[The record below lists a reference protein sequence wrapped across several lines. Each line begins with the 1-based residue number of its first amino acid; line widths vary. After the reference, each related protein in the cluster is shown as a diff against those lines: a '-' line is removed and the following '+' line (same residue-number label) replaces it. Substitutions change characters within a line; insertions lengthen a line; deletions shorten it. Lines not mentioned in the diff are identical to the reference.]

1 MRTKLRKIGNS
12 YGVIISK
19 QLLEQAAVEDE
30 VHLSVQDSRII
41 IDIKKNP
48 RDSGEEILLKA
59 GSLEDEDLPEN
70 LSNDYFDEKEWTW

>member
-70 LSNDYFDEKEWTW
+70 LSNDFDEKEWTW